1 VVSLCRNP
9 APLETFMEALLSSF
23 LLVGLGEIGDKT
35 QLLSLALI
43 LKFRK
48 PWPILAGVLVATLL
62 NHGVSVWFGD
72 WLAGAIPGDW
82 LRWILGIS
90 FIGLGLWM
98 LIPDDDEKVDET
110 PRFGPFLTALVL
122 FFIAEIGDKTQ
133 LATIALAVQFQDQ
146 FWPVL
151 GGSTL
156 GMIAANLPVIW
167 LAHQFGGD
175 KLETWA
181 HRISAGLF
189 IGFGVFALLG

>member
-1 VVSLCRNP
+1 
-9 APLETFMEALLSSF
+9 MEALFSAF
-23 LLVGLGEIGDKT
+23 VLVALGEIGDKT

-48 PWPILAGVLVATLL
+48 PWPILAGVVVATLL
-62 NHGVSVWFGD
+62 NHGACVWFGD
-72 WLAGAIPGDW
+72 WLASAIPLEW
-82 LRWILGIS
+82 LRWTLGLS

-98 LIPDDDEKVDET
+98 LIPDDDEEVEDN

-133 LATIALAVQFQDQ
+133 LATIALAIQFKDQ

-151 GGSTL
+151 SGSTL

-167 LAHQFGGD
+167 LAHQFGSQQF
-175 KLETWA
+175 ETWA
-181 HRISAGLF
+181 HRISAALF
-189 IGFGVFALLG
+189 VGFGIVALLG

>member
-1 VVSLCRNP
+1 
-9 APLETFMEALLSSF
+9 MEALLSSF
-23 LLVGLGEIGDKT
+23 LLVALGEIGDKT

-48 PWPILAGVLVATLL
+48 PWPILAGVVIATLL
-62 NHGVSVWFGD
+62 NHGASVWFGD
-72 WLAGAIPGDW
+72 WLADAIPMEW

-98 LIPDDDEKVDET
+98 LIPDGDEDVDDN

-133 LATIALAVQFQDQ
+133 LATIALAVQFKDQ

-151 GGSTL
+151 SGSTL
-156 GMIAANLPVIW
+156 GMVAANLPVIW
-167 LAHQFGGD
+167 LAHQFGS
-175 KLETWA
+175 KRFEPWA
-181 HRISAGLF
+181 HRISAALF
-189 IGFGVFALLG
+189 VGFGVWALV

>member
-1 VVSLCRNP
+1 
-9 APLETFMEALLSSF
+9 MEALLSSF

-72 WLAGAIPGDW
+72 WLAGAIPADW

-98 LIPDDDEKVDET
+98 LIPDDDEKVDDD

-122 FFIAEIGDKTQ
+122 FGW
-133 LATIALAVQFQDQ
+133 VV
-146 FWPVL
+146 W
-151 GGSTL
+151 
-156 GMIAANLPVIW
+156 
-167 LAHQFGGD
+167 
-175 KLETWA
+175 
-181 HRISAGLF
+181 
-189 IGFGVFALLG
+189 GVFRPAARERYRVAMQSLTHANVDLVKLPRRPRSDQA

>member
-1 VVSLCRNP
+1 
-9 APLETFMEALLSSF
+9 MEATLSSF
-23 LLVGLGEIGDKT
+23 LLVALGEIGDKT

-48 PWPILAGVLVATLL
+48 PWPILAGVVIATLL

-72 WLAGAIPGDW
+72 WLAGTVPMEW
-82 LRWILGIS
+82 MRWILGIS
-90 FIGLGLWM
+90 FIALGLWM
-98 LIPDDDEKVDET
+98 LIPDDDEEISNEPKY
-110 PRFGPFLTALVL
+110 GPFLTALVL

-133 LATIALAVQFQDQ
+133 LATVALAVQFKDQ

-151 GGSTL
+151 TGSTL

-167 LAHQFGGD
+167 LGHQFASE

-181 HRISAGLF
+181 HRISALLF
-189 IGFGVFALLG
+189 VGFGVWALAA

>member
-1 VVSLCRNP
+1 
-9 APLETFMEALLSSF
+9 MEALLSSF
-23 LLVGLGEIGDKT
+23 LLVALGEIGDKT

-48 PWPILAGVLVATLL
+48 PWPILAGVVIATLL
-62 NHGVSVWFGD
+62 NHGASVWFGD
-72 WLAGAIPGDW
+72 WLADAIPMEW

-98 LIPDDDEKVDET
+98 LIPDGDEAVNDN

-133 LATIALAVQFQDQ
+133 LATIALAVQFKDQ

-151 GGSTL
+151 SGSTL
-156 GMIAANLPVIW
+156 GMVAANLPVIW
-167 LAHQFGGD
+167 LAHQFGN
-175 KLETWA
+175 KRFETWA
-181 HRISAGLF
+181 HRISAVLF
-189 IGFGVFALLG
+189 IGFGVWALV